1 MVPVE
6 RLTLRLV
13 STLEPR
19 SRGDDDRV
27 VDLGDDFTV
36 LPEQTLDDTD
46 QGWGERTGDNDDRL
60 LAERPPHWD

>member
-1 MVPVE
+1 M
-6 RLTLRLV
+6 

>member
-1 MVPVE
+1 M
-6 RLTLRLV
+6 

-19 SRGDDDRV
+19 RQGDDDRV

-46 QGWGERTGDNDDRL
+46 QGWGERTGGNDDRL